1 MLTLPKEII
10 QVIRP
15 FAQAFSYRIWDL
27 VQVLVIGA
35 ILTPGPRTV
44 CAVLRT
50 MGLSQETQY
59 QNYHRVM
66 NRAVWSGLTVSKILL
81 GVLVTTFVGTGTPI
95 IVGTDET
102 LERRKGEKIKAKG
115 VFRDPVRSSKKYT
128 VHAYGLRWISMML
141 IVPVPWSQRVWA
153 LPFLTVLAP
162 SENTNRKNGK
172 RHKTSIDWIMQMIS
186 VVYRC
191 YRHHQ
196 IVLVTDGGLTAV
208 KLGLHCQGFAMPV
221 TYVSRLRLDAA
232 LYAAPGPQ
240 PEGKP
245 GPKPKKGGRQP
256 ALAVRAVDPQT
267 KWEAIDIAWY
277 GGKLKTIEI
286 ATDTHLWYT
295 AGVDPMPMRWVLVRD
310 PAGQFETTAFLCT
323 DTEAEPTQILNWFI
337 MRWSLEVTFQEARSH
352 LGLETQRQW
361 SDLAVAR
368 TTPALLG
375 LFSLITL
382 MALTLTDSQ
391 PLPLRTAAWYHK
403 PEPTFSDTIAFVR
416 HFLWS
421 HMQFHTSP
429 AKTTL
434 GLIPDAVLR
443 TLIDSICYSA

>member
-1 MLTLPKEII
+1 MLTLPPGII
-10 QVIRP
+10 QVIGP
-15 FAQAFSYRIWDL
+15 FAQAFSHRIWDL
-27 VQVLVIGA
+27 VQILVIGA

-50 MGLSQETQY
+50 MGLSQEAQY
-59 QNYHRVM
+59 QNYHRVL
-66 NRAVWSGLTVSKILL
+66 NRAVWSALTVSKALL
-81 GVLVTTFVGTGTPI
+81 GLLVTTFVAAGAEL

-162 SENTNRKNGK
+162 SEKTNRKNGK

-186 VVYRC
+186 VVYRW
-191 YRHHQ
+191 YRDRQ
-196 IVLVTDGGLTAV
+196 IILVTDGGLTAV
-208 KLGLHCQGFAMPV
+208 KLGLHCQGLAMPV

-232 LYAAPGPQ
+232 LYAPPGAQ
-240 PEGKP
+240 PKGKP
-245 GPKPKKGGRQP
+245 GPKPKKGQRQS
-256 ALAVRAVDPQT
+256 ALAERAVDPQT
-267 KWEAIDIAWY
+267 KWQAIDIAWY
-277 GGKLKTIEI
+277 GGQLKTLEI
-286 ATDTHLWYT
+286 ASGTHLWYT
-295 AGVDPMPMRWVLVRD
+295 PGFDPLPMRWVLVRD
-310 PAGQFETTAFLCT
+310 PAGKFETSAFLCT
-323 DTEAEPTQILNWFI
+323 ATEAEPTQILNWFI
-337 MRWSLEVTFQEARSH
+337 MRWSLEVTFQEARAH

-361 SDLAVAR
+361 SDLAIAR

-382 MALTLTDSQ
+382 LVQTLSDGQ
-391 PLPLRTAAWYHK
+391 PLPVRTAAWYHK
-403 PEPTFSDTIAFVR
+403 TEPSFSDAIAFVR

-421 HMQFHTSP
+421 HMQLDTSP
-429 AKTTL
+429 PKTTL

-443 TLIDSICYSA
+443 SLVDSICYAA